1 MSFHEIGEGLPERF
15 LSFDDQHSHHG
26 FHRARHVP
34 KEVSMGGRVRF
45 ISDYFLISTDY
56 LLKEGLNFLWVK
68 SEGGWRKFANLYE
81 NKQ

>member
-34 KEVSMGGRVRF
+34 KEDSMGGRVRF
-45 ISDYFLISTDY
+45 IDYF
-56 LLKEGLNFLWVK
+56 LKEGLNFLWVK
-68 SEGGWRKFANLYE
+68 SERGWRKFGNLYE